1 MTIATLVRDDGDPCR
16 IAGELSFDTVNA
28 LWASIAARFK
38 SGTKLVLDLAGATHC
53 DSAGLAFL
61 IECVRTARANH
72 VTLEFLSPPA
82 QLLALASASH
92 VADVIF

>member
-1 MTIATLVRDDGDPCR
+1 MTRATLVCDDGGQCR

-28 LWASIAARFK
+28 LWASVGARFK
-38 SGTKLVLDLAGATHC
+38 SGAMLVLDLAGTTHC

-61 IECVRTARANH
+61 IECVRTAHANL
-72 VTLEFLSPPA
+72 VTLEFRSPPA

-92 VADVIF
+92 VADIIF

>member
-1 MTIATLVRDDGDPCR
+1 MTRATLVCDEGDQCR

-28 LWASIAARFK
+28 MWASIGAHFT
-38 SGTKLVLDLAGATHC
+38 SGAKLVLDLAGTTHC